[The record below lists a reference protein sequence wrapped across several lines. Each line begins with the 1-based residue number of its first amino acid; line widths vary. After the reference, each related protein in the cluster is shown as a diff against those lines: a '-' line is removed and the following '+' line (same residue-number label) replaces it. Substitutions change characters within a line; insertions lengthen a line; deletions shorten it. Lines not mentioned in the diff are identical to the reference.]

1 MNNLTDVYIRVASWN
16 NQRYDQ
22 VYNQNLAVALLR
34 EEYNEWRLDTLPVKK
49 LDGLCDVV
57 YVALGVIWKANVNP
71 TLVGIA
77 QERSLKIADSIVEA
91 FELNPGYFINS
102 IIDVLESEPD
112 YPVEQAMMNIV
123 ALATAQAMSMGLS
136 YQQFIDALIVVCDS
150 NDSKSV
156 KKVAADVKANAG
168 DKGASFIA
176 PEPRLLAI
184 LEQAQ
189 SFN

>member
-1 MNNLTDVYIRVASWN
+1 MNNLTDVYIRVADWN
-16 NQRYDQ
+16 KQRYDQ